1 MTKCVYCHQRKGR
14 RSCPALGGLICSQ
27 CCGEH
32 RVTRISCT
40 PDCPYLDIGSD
51 YQQRRLGEQFAPVR
65 RDLYRQL
72 NQVGGDKAAALFN
85 LIEVV
90 TFSYFHDR
98 RDGRRGCCCCS
109 GCSTG
114 SRGCRPRARSAPR
127 APCRFLCVSLPR
139 PLHVPAA
146 PMPVFA
152 EHLKK
157 EYDTFLKQQPQQIV
171 DTQTAPAVLDRALT
185 LISAFSGN
193 DFQSRRFL
201 HGLVG
206 YVRTSHPEIAEHL
219 AKQTQSGRIVL
230 PSQFPPSPPEP
241 HVHSPEC
248 RHHH

>member
-98 RDGRRGCCCCS
+98 RDGQDSEVIAAIQALRRTLS
-109 GCSTG
+109 
-114 SRGCRPRARSAPR
+114 
-127 APCRFLCVSLPR
+127 

>member
-14 RSCPALGGLICSQ
+14 RSCPALGGSICSQ

-32 RVTRISCT
+32 RVTRISCP
-40 PDCPYLDIGSD
+40 PDCPYLDTGND

-72 NQVGGDKAAALFN
+72 NEVGGDKAAALFN

-98 RDGRRGCCCCS
+98 RDGQDAEVIAAIQALRRTLS
-109 GCSTG
+109 
-114 SRGCRPRARSAPR
+114 
-127 APCRFLCVSLPR
+127 

-219 AKQTQSGRIVL
+219 TKQTQSGRIVL